1 MESTS
6 AEVHEHPPGRL
17 AAFRAPSFG
26 FFAASRASW
35 GVGMTLLQAT
45 LAWQVYA
52 LSGSELQ
59 LGVLG
64 LVRFL
69 PAIPA
74 SLLAGAV
81 ADVYDRR
88 LVAVGAHGASL
99 GCATALALGTLGGWV
114 SLPLVY
120 GLVVALGA
128 ASAFESPATSA
139 MLPGI
144 VPRAVFP
151 SAVTIVTAVRQLGF
165 VTGPAVAGLLIDQ
178 FGVGSAYLAY
188 AGTTAMTAVCVLAL
202 RLRKVERPERT
213 VSFAAIA
220 EGLRYVRR
228 QQVVLGAMTLDLFA
242 VVFGGATALL
252 PVYATEIL
260 EVGAQGYGILAAS
273 FDVGALVMSGLLV
286 ALPPVRRA
294 GRALL
299 LAVTAFGV
307 ATIVFGLSR
316 EFWLSLLA
324 YFAVGAADQVSVV
337 MRQTAVQLA
346 TPDELRGRVSSVNMI
361 FIGASNQLG
370 AAESGFVAA
379 ATNATFAVVSG
390 GAACL
395 GVVAVVAA
403 RMPELRRYVI
413 APPMSEEVRRV
424 SPVATA
430 GE

>member
-1 MESTS
+1 MEDPGPP
-6 AEVHEHPPGRL
+6 AEEHRFGRL
-17 AAFRAPSFG
+17 APFRFPSFG
-26 FFAASRASW
+26 FYAASRAAW

-74 SLLAGAV
+74 SLLAGAA
-81 ADVYDRR
+81 ADAYDRR
-88 LVAVGAHGASL
+88 LVALGAQVSSL
-99 GCATALALGTLGGWV
+99 ACAMALAFATVGGWV
-114 SLPLVY
+114 SLPLIY

-139 MLPGI
+139 LLPSI
-144 VPRAVFP
+144 VPRGIFP
-151 SAVTIVTAVRQLGF
+151 SAVTVVTAIRQLGF
-165 VTGPAVAGLLIDQ
+165 VTGPALAGFLIDA
-178 FGVGSAYLAY
+178 FGTGASYLAY
-188 AGTTAMTAVCVLAL
+188 AGVTATAAVCVLAIRARPPEGRGREGSL
-202 RLRKVERPERT
+202 R
-213 VSFAAIA
+213 AIA
-220 EGLRYVRR
+220 EGLRFVRR
-228 QQVVLGAMTLDLFA
+228 QQVVLGAMTLDMFA
-242 VVFGGATALL
+242 VIFGGATALL
-252 PVYATEIL
+252 PVYATDIL
-260 EVGAQGYGILAAS
+260 QVGARGYGLLAAS
-273 FDVGALVMSGLLV
+273 FDVGALAMSVLLV
-286 ALPPVRRA
+286 VLPPVRRA
-294 GRALL
+294 GRTLL
-299 LAVTAFGV
+299 FAVAAFGV

-316 EFWLSLLA
+316 EFWLSLAA

-379 ATNATFAVVSG
+379 LTNATFAVVSG

-403 RMPELRRYVI
+403 RMPELRGYVI
-413 APPMSEEVRRV
+413 GPAPSREIG
-424 SPVATA
+424 SPSPLAA
-430 GE
+430 SGK